1 MPNKTRAHNVI
12 GPTRYDRLDDFLDVG
27 GIVLAIAVELNGD
40 IVPIPISI
48 NITCLNA
55 AADAQICHQIDM
67 AHLFLVEQEGRSV
80 GRGVVNNQNVVLR
93 IFGQLV
99 NNGAN
104 IRLFVISGNNHK
116 HPCTIR

>member
-48 NITCLNA
+48 NIT
-55 AADAQICHQIDM
+55 
-67 AHLFLVEQEGRSV
+67 V
-80 GRGVVNNQNVVLR
+80 
-93 IFGQLV
+93 
-99 NNGAN
+99 
-104 IRLFVISGNNHK
+104 
-116 HPCTIR
+116 